1 MALEHGG
8 RVRAAAGRYGIP
20 LDSWLDLSTGIN
32 PDGWPVPAI
41 PAEIWQQ
48 LPQDDDGLLEA
59 ARSFYGTSV
68 LLVVAGSQAAIQAL
82 PSLRAPCRVALLAV
96 SYAEHAHAW
105 QQHGHQVCRVTEAEI
120 LQTDAQVVVIVNPN
134 NPTARRFSVAELLE
148 LHERLAASGGWLV
161 VDEAFMDA
169 TPEHSLAPFCPRKG
183 LIVLRSLGKFFG
195 LAGAR
200 VGFVLAENT
209 LLDELNEQLGPWPI
223 AAPSRYVAMLA
234 LQDTGWQRAASLSLQ
249 AASQRLTEM
258 LARHGFSTV
267 YRNSLFVSINI
278 RNSASVHEKLA
289 QQGILTRLFEHP
301 ASLRFGLPFGENNW
315 ARLDA
320 ALGRLKR

>member
-8 RVRAAAGRYGIP
+8 RVRAAAQRYAIS
-20 LDSWLDLSTGIN
+20 LNSWLDLSTGIN
-32 PDGWPVPAI
+32 PDGWVVPAI

-48 LPQDDDGLLEA
+48 LPQDDDGLIEA
-59 ARSFYGTSV
+59 ARSFYGTSE
-68 LLVVAGSQAAIQAL
+68 LLAVAGSQAAIQTL
-82 PSLRAPCRVALLAV
+82 PRLRAPCRVALLEV
-96 SYAEHAHAW
+96 TYAEHAHAW

-134 NPTARRFSVAELLE
+134 NPTARRFSVAEMLD
-148 LHERLAASGGWLV
+148 LHERLAARGGDLV

-200 VGFVLAENT
+200 VGFVLAENI
-209 LLDELNEQLGPWPI
+209 LLHELCERLGPWPI
-223 AAPSRYVAMLA
+223 AAPSRYVAMAA
-234 LQDTGWQRAASLSLQ
+234 LQDTGWQRAARLSLQ
-249 AASQRLTEM
+249 TASQRLANM
-258 LARHGFSTV
+258 LIRHGFSPV
-267 YRNSLFVSINI
+267 FSNSLFILLKLKNA
-278 RNSASVHEKLA
+278 ASVHEQLA

-301 ASLRFGLPFGENNW
+301 ASLRFGLPFGEDNW
-315 ARLDA
+315 ARLDT
-320 ALGRLKR
+320 ALTGVRQ